1 MIYTPEIDA
10 EVIRRRDAGETFE
23 AIGIALGIDKSAV
36 KRRYRMA
43 VPYTGPM
50 RAVDEPLIRRL
61 WDEGLSYAAI
71 AVALGISKDSF
82 DNYRKRLGLP
92 HRSQKQPPCNIAEN
106 KWSDAEK
113 AIVIAA
119 GYDLTAAELAMR
131 LPGRSENAAQAL
143 RKRLTRHGLIVR
155 PDKPA
160 GYSRAHRRA
169 AAKVEREAKPPRVR
183 VVAPPKA
190 VKVAAVAKP
199 CHPAAA
205 VAKPVRIKQAPRNPL
220 RAIIAPLPP
229 EPAARVLPPGTE
241 ILIRR
246 PWSVIKQ
253 MALGIGVILTERHD
267 LDRFNRRR
275 AELKMPPVYMTW
287 NGGGK

>member
-10 EVIRRRDAGETFE
+10 DIICRRDAGDTF
-23 AIGIALGIDKSAV
+23 ATIGIALGINKSAV
-36 KRRYRMA
+36 KRRYRAA
-43 VPYTGPM
+43 VPYAGPM
-50 RAVDEPLIRRL
+50 KPIDEPLMRRL
-61 WDEGLSYAAI
+61 WDEGLSYRDI
-71 AVALGISKDSF
+71 GTALGISKDSF
-82 DNYRKRLGLP
+82 DGYRKRIGLP
-92 HRSQKQPPCNIAEN
+92 HRPTKQPPCNIAEN
-106 KWSDAEK
+106 KWTDAEK

-119 GYDLTAAELAMR
+119 GYDFTAAGLAMR

-143 RKRLTRHGLIVR
+143 RKRLTRQGLIVR
-155 PDKPA
+155 PEKTA
-160 GYSRAHRRA
+160 GHSRAHRRA

-190 VKVAAVAKP
+190 AKVAKP
-199 CHPAAA
+199 AQ
-205 VAKPVRIKQAPRNPL
+205 IKQAPRNPP
-220 RAIIAPLPP
+220 RAIVAPLPP

-253 MALGIGVILTERHD
+253 MALGIGVIMTEHHD

-275 AELKMPPVYMTW
+275 AQLNLPPVYMTW
-287 NGGGK
+287 NRGEG

>member
-143 RKRLTRHGLIVR
+143 RKRLNRHGLIVR
-155 PDKPA
+155 PAKTA
-160 GYSRAHRRA
+160 GHSRAHRRA
-169 AAKVEREAKPPRVR
+169 PAKVEREAKPPRVR

-190 VKVAAVAKP
+190 AK
-199 CHPAAA
+199 
-205 VAKPVRIKQAPRNPL
+205 VAKPVRIKQAPRNPP
-220 RAIIAPLPP
+220 RAIVAPLPP
-229 EPAARVLPPGTE
+229 EPAARVLPSGTE

-253 MALGIGVILTERHD
+253 MALSVGVIVTERHD
-267 LDRFNRRR
+267 LDRLNRRR
-275 AELKMPPVYMTW
+275 AELKMPPVYISW
-287 NGGGK
+287 NGLKE